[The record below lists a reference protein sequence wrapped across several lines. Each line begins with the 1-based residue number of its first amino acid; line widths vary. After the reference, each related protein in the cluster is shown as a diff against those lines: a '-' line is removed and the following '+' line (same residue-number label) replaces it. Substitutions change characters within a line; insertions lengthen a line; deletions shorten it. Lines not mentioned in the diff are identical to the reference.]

1 MLRNF
6 RPSDQR
12 ALRRLILEGLRD
24 RWGEAFDASVNPDLS
39 DFGASYLDRGAE
51 IVVIESNGEI
61 IATGTLI
68 TDDGTTGQ
76 IVRMS
81 VSAAHRRQG
90 LARRVGEELVRR
102 ARRRSMSEVR
112 VLTDTPWTSAVEL
125 YRACGFTEV
134 GSDGTDT
141 HFVMP
146 LRASTGP
153 AQRDS
158 ERRSWRPVSP
168 GPI

>member
-1 MLRNF
+1 MLRDF

-12 ALRRLILEGLRD
+12 VLRQLILDGLRD
-24 RWGEAFDASVNPDLS
+24 RWGEAFDASVNPDLN
-39 DFGASYLDRGAE
+39 DLVANYLVHGAE
-51 IVVIESNGEI
+51 IVVVESNGEI
-61 IATGTLI
+61 IATGILTA
-68 TDDGTTGQ
+68 DDDSTGR

-81 VSAAHRRQG
+81 VAAAHRRRG
-90 LARRVGEELVRR
+90 LARRVVEELVRR

-134 GSDGTDT
+134 GSDGIDT

-146 LRASTGP
+146 L
-153 AQRDS
+153 
-158 ERRSWRPVSP
+158 
-168 GPI
+168 

>member
-1 MLRNF
+1 MLRDF

-12 ALRRLILEGLRD
+12 GLRRLILEGLRD
-24 RWGEAFDASVNPDLS
+24 RWGEAFDESVNPDVN
-39 DFGASYLDRGAE
+39 DFVANYLGRGAE

-61 IATGTLI
+61 IATGILLA
-68 TDDGTTGQ
+68 DDGITGR
-76 IVRMS
+76 IVRVS
-81 VSAAHRRQG
+81 VAAANRRQG
-90 LARRVGEELVRR
+90 LARRVVEELVRR

-134 GSDGTDT
+134 RSDGTDT

-146 LRASTGP
+146 LWMFAGP
-153 AQRDS
+153 AATC
-158 ERRSWRPVSP
+158 P
-168 GPI
+168 